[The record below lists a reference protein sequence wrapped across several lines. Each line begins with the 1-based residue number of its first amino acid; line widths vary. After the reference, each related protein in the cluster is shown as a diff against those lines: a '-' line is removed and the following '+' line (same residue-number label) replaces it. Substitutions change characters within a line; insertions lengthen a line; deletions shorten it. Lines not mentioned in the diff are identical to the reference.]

1 MRTASHWKIRVA
13 CAVCTRKISVS
24 KRSSLV
30 VSGKSAMSAR
40 SALLP
45 DLSALSLTSR
55 NPDELPTE
63 LWEQILIYEP
73 EALMRVPTSRSDYM
87 TLAMIAVE
95 QLGSYALAYVPQ
107 DRDDYGKI
115 ARHAVEAEPHRLD
128 LVPIDRDDYFE
139 IAMLAI
145 RKSSE
150 VIQHVSPR
158 YARYAE
164 LAQLAEDVA
173 DCERCERELGYKYD

>member
-1 MRTASHWKIRVA
+1 M
-13 CAVCTRKISVS
+13 
-24 KRSSLV
+24 
-30 VSGKSAMSAR
+30 SGKGAMSAR

-55 NPDELPTE
+55 DPDELPTE

-73 EALMRVPTSRSDYM
+73 EALMRVPTSRSDYT

-128 LVPIDRDDYFE
+128 LVPVDRDDYFE

-150 VIQHVSPR
+150 VIQHVPAK

-173 DCERCERELGYKYD
+173 DCERCERELAYKYD